1 MINKDFTVEIACSQV
16 NKHGQEVCGD
26 VFLSRKIKEE
36 NRVITV
42 LSDGLGS
49 GVKANVLAMLTA
61 AMGLNFTIERY
72 PMRQTARTI
81 LDTLPVDKDRK
92 ISYATFTIADIDA
105 DGTTRLAE
113 FDNPASML
121 IRGQQVKE
129 LENRKEVFHSHQ
141 DLNREI
147 VTSGFAAMRGDRL
160 IMISD
165 GISQSGIG
173 TARYPFGWGR
183 RNTAEW
189 ICSFLEEDPS
199 VSASVLAARITAQAM
214 SNDVYKAKDDISC
227 VVIYYRK
234 PRKLLVCSGP
244 PFHSSQDERLAGLIK
259 NFDGQKVICG
269 GTTAN
274 IISRELGLK
283 VSVGI
288 DGIMGEL
295 PPVSQMEGID
305 LVTEGVLTMGRVTR
319 LLEEGVTANDKGSD
333 AASRLVRLLLNNDL
347 IMLMAGTRINQ
358 AHQDPALPV
367 ELEIRRNLV
376 KKIKWLL
383 EEKYLKEVHLDF
395 I

>member
-1 MINKDFTVEIACSQV
+1 MSDDHFTVEIACSQV

-72 PMRQTARTI
+72 PLRQTARAI

-113 FDNPASML
+113 FDNPASIL
-121 IRGQQVKE
+121 IREQQVTE
-129 LENRKEVFHSHQ
+129 LENKREVFHNHQ
-141 DLNREI
+141 QMNREL
-147 VTSGFAAMRGDRL
+147 VTSGYAAMRGDRL
-160 IMISD
+160 IIISD

-173 TARYPFGWGR
+173 TAKYPFGWGR
-183 RNTAEW
+183 DNVAAW
-189 ICSFLEEDPS
+189 ICSFLKEEPTI
-199 VSASVLAARITAQAM
+199 SASLLAGRITAHALA
-214 SNDVYKAKDDISC
+214 NDVYTAKDDISC
-227 VVIYYRK
+227 MVIYYRK
-234 PRKLLVCSGP
+234 PRKLLLCSGP
-244 PFHSSQDERLAGLIK
+244 PFHAKQDARLAGIIK

-274 IISRELGLK
+274 IISRELGLA
-283 VSVGI
+283 VTVGI
-288 DGIMGEL
+288 EGVMGEL
-295 PPVSQMEGID
+295 PPASHMEGID
-305 LVTEGVLTMGRVTR
+305 LVTEGVLTMGRVTT
-319 LLEEGVTANDKGSD
+319 LLEEGVAANVKGTD
-333 AASRLVRLLLNNDL
+333 AATQLLRLLLNNDI

-376 KKIKWLL
+376 KKLKQLL